1 MVTDQIVF
9 MSTGILLVFL
19 GIASIS
25 YSKNLIKTV
34 MSFQVVLLGA
44 NLALFSSGLNGSLYP
59 GVGTRLTT
67 DSFVFLSI
75 LVGAAVEAVGLAIV
89 VNVYR
94 KYGTLN
100 PSEIR
105 KLRH

>member
-1 MVTDQIVF
+1 MLTDQTVF
-9 MSTGILLVFL
+9 MFTGTLLVFL

-34 MSFQVVLLGA
+34 MAFQVVLLGA
-44 NLALFSSGLNGSLYP
+44 NLALFSSGL
-59 GVGTRLTT
+59 GVGTSLTT
-67 DSFVFLSI
+67 DPRTIHSFVFLSI
-75 LVGAAVEAVGLAIV
+75 LVGAAVESVGLAIIV
-89 VNVYR
+89 SVYR

>member
-1 MVTDQIVF
+1 MVADQTVF
-9 MSTGILLVFL
+9 MFTGILLVFL

-44 NLALFSSGLNGSLYP
+44 NLALFSSGLNTSLSS
-59 GVGTRLTT
+59 GLGTRLTT

-89 VNVYR
+89 VYVYR